1 MSAPSPTIEGF
12 RAAFRRPSFTFAE
25 IAWRWSVGA
34 VAAGLFFFYCVE
46 YLNTL
51 PVTGADAAL
60 LSTRQPAL
68 VGKAIS
74 HILRGSRNRAVLAA
88 LVIALALSFL
98 WIIAGSIGRLTAI
111 RALLDYFCTD
121 NGRSSSTK
129 NDDARSSRPVRGLIE
144 ISFLRVTTVL
154 GVVLALLG
162 AAVLSSFVSSHAHP
176 KPGLAV
182 ALFLALAVLI
192 CFTGWALNW
201 YLSLSSIF
209 VVRNGG
215 DGLWALSAA
224 VSFSRDRVG
233 SILAVSTWTG
243 LAHIV
248 AFSVATTAA
257 SLPLAFLRIVP
268 IRMVI
273 LGILFVTVLYFAVVD
288 WLYIARLAGY
298 VCIAEMPENSLAM
311 PALSPT
317 LPGGNLVPVETTIDR
332 EEPILSDIPGLATD
346 L

>member
-1 MSAPSPTIEGF
+1 
-12 RAAFRRPSFTFAE
+12 
-25 IAWRWSVGA
+25 
-34 VAAGLFFFYCVE
+34 
-46 YLNTL
+46 
-51 PVTGADAAL
+51 
-60 LSTRQPAL
+60 
-68 VGKAIS
+68 
-74 HILRGSRNRAVLAA
+74 
-88 LVIALALSFL
+88 
-98 WIIAGSIGRLTAI
+98 
-111 RALLDYFCTD
+111 
-121 NGRSSSTK
+121 
-129 NDDARSSRPVRGLIE
+129 
-144 ISFLRVTTVL
+144 
-154 GVVLALLG
+154 
-162 AAVLSSFVSSHAHP
+162 
-176 KPGLAV
+176 
-182 ALFLALAVLI
+182 LI

>member
-34 VAAGLFFFYCVE
+34 VATALFFFYCVE

-74 HILRGSRNRAVLAA
+74 HIVSGSRNRAVLAA
-88 LVIALALSFL
+88 LVIALALSLL
-98 WIIAGSIGRLTAI
+98 WIVAASIGRLASI
-111 RALLDYFCTD
+111 RALRDYFGPD
-121 NGRSSSTK
+121 NGMATK
-129 NDDARSSRPVRGLIE
+129 NDDAGRSRPIRGLIDL
-144 ISFLRVTTVL
+144 SFLRVTTVL
-154 GVVLALLG
+154 GVALALLG
-162 AAVLSSFVSSHAHP
+162 AAVLSSLVLSTAHP

-182 ALFLALAVLI
+182 ALFLSLAVLI

-201 YLSLSSIF
+201 YLSLASIF
-209 VVRNGG
+209 VVRNGE
-215 DGLWALSAA
+215 DGLEALSAA
-224 VSFSRDRVG
+224 VSFSRERVG
-233 SILAVSTWTG
+233 ATLAVSTWTG
-243 LAHIV
+243 LAHII
-248 AFSVATTAA
+248 AFSVATTAV

-268 IRMVI
+268 MKMVI
-273 LGILFVTVLYFAVVD
+273 LGVLFVTVVYFAAVD

-298 VCIAEMPENSLAM
+298 VCIAEMPEMSFATRG
-311 PALSPT
+311 SP
-317 LPGGNLVPVETTIDR
+317 LPGANLPTVETTIDR
-332 EEPILSDIPGLATD
+332 EEPILSDIPGLATNT
-346 L
+346 